1 MTGDTIGKVSAEYRK
16 RRVRRIK
23 KIIITIGVILI
34 ILPTVLS
41 VFLLVK
47 VFSLQNQL
55 DKISENRKNTEQ
67 TSEREVALAKEKKT
81 MPPEEQK
88 TVEPTPK
95 KAVEPVEKKVY
106 LTFEDG
112 PGTQTE
118 KILNVLKTEK
128 IKATFFVTG
137 KEDSYSKK
145 IYKRIVKEGHTLG
158 MHSYSHIYKEIYEST
173 QSFSEDLE
181 KIYKHLYSMTG
192 VYPEF
197 YRFPGGSST
206 KSTKVPI
213 QEFIQILNR
222 KNISYVDW
230 NVISPDV
237 GNSSITKK
245 QMVKE
250 ILQEVSKY
258 DTSVVLMQD
267 AADKPMTAQA
277 LPAIIKELKK
287 ENYKLLPIDR
297 NMTPVRHNE

>member
-1 MTGDTIGKVSAEYRK
+1 MTGDTIGKVRAEYRK
-16 RRVRRIK
+16 KRVRRIK

-34 ILPTVLS
+34 LLPTVLS
-41 VFLLVK
+41 VFLMVK

-55 DKISENRKNTEQ
+55 NEISENKKNM
-67 TSEREVALAKEKKT
+67 EVIQAKEKKT
-81 MPPEEQK
+81 MPPAEQK
-88 TVEPTPK
+88 NVTPTPK
-95 KAVEPVEKKVY
+95 STEKPLEKKVY

-118 KILNVLKTEK
+118 EILDVLKK
-128 IKATFFVTG
+128 AKVKATFFVTG

-145 IYKRIVKEGHTLG
+145 IYKRIVREGHTLG

-173 QSFSEDLE
+173 DSFSTDLE
-181 KIYKHLYSMTG
+181 KIYRHLYKITG

-206 KSTKVPI
+206 QSTKVPI
-213 QEFIQILNR
+213 QEFIQILNQ

-230 NVISPDV
+230 NVISPDI
-237 GNSSITKK
+237 GNSGVTEK
-245 QMVKE
+245 QMVKG
-250 ILQEVSKY
+250 ILQEVSRY

>member
-16 RRVRRIK
+16 KRVRRIK
-23 KIIITIGVILI
+23 KIIITTGVILLL
-34 ILPTVLS
+34 LPTVLS
-41 VFLLVK
+41 IFLLVK
-47 VFSLQNQL
+47 VFSLQSQLNQ
-55 DKISENRKNTEQ
+55 ISENKRNAEQ
-67 TSEREVALAKEKKT
+67 VSEMEVVQAKEKKT
-81 MPPEEQK
+81 TPSEAK
-88 TVEPTPK
+88 NSAAPT
-95 KAVEPVEKKVY
+95 ERPVAKQLEKKVY

-118 KILNVLKTEK
+118 KILNVLKKEK
-128 IKATFFVTG
+128 IKATFFVMG

-158 MHSYSHIYKEIYEST
+158 MHSYSHIYKEIYESAD
-173 QSFSEDLE
+173 SFTKDFD
-181 KIYKHLYSMTG
+181 KIYRYLYKITG

-213 QEFIQILNR
+213 QEFIQVLNQ
-222 KNISYVDW
+222 KNVSYVDW
-230 NVISPDV
+230 NVVSPDV
-237 GNSSITKK
+237 GNPYIAKK
-245 QMVKE
+245 QMVKG

-267 AADKPMTAQA
+267 AADKPMTARA

-297 NMTPVRHNE
+297 NTKLVRHNE